1 MTQPLTTPGAQLWLA
16 NLNALVGGLF
26 LLVTFA
32 LVSLRQVYACVRGFV
47 AQAVLL
53 AASAFLLAALY
64 GTWDLTVVGVVDL
77 IAKAIIVPGVLRQT
91 LHDEVQSRRE
101 ITQVLNIP
109 TSLLT
114 ALALTVLAYFLAQ
127 PMLAVAGGR
136 AVQVNLPIGLAGLL
150 IGALTAA
157 VRREAVPLFLG
168 LLAMENSALFAG
180 VAIAPDM
187 PLIAEVSIA
196 FDVLMMV
203 FVVGILT
210 RAVHERIGTTEV
222 GGLSSLREGAGR

>member
-1 MTQPLTTPGAQLWLA
+1 MAQPLSAPGAQLWLA

-64 GTWDLTVVGVVDL
+64 GNWDLMVIGVVDL
-77 IAKAIIVPGVLRQT
+77 VAKAIVVPGVLRQT
-91 LHDEVQSRRE
+91 LHDEVQTRRE

-109 TSLLT
+109 TALLA
-114 ALALTVLAYFLAQ
+114 ALALTILAYFLAQ
-127 PMLAVAGGR
+127 PMLAAATGP
-136 AVQVNLPIGLAGLL
+136 AIAVNLPIGLACLL
-150 IGALTAA
+150 VGAFTAA

-180 VAIAPDM
+180 VAIAPEM

-196 FDVLMMV
+196 FDVLMTV

-222 GGLSSLREGAGR
+222 GALRTLREESRR